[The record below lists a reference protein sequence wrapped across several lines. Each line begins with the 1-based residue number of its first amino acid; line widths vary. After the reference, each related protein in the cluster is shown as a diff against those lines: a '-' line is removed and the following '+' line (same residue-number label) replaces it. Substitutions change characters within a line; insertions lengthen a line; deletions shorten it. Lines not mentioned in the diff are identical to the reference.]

1 MVEVYLGCGG
11 SVVARKDA
19 LKRLYNQL
27 LTQRS
32 GLRQS
37 VQSGI
42 GLTGETAAGSSDP
55 VDAAYDDVERE
66 LNSQLA
72 ALESRELLRIE
83 AALEA
88 MREGR
93 YGLCENCTKPIPIAR
108 LQVLPY
114 TTFCV
119 ACQRNREGRK
129 QAGEDDA
136 DWESAWEHQARESDQ
151 ELSVRE
157 LDMQ

>member
-1 MVEVYLGCGG
+1 M
-11 SVVARKDA
+11 ARKDA
-19 LKRLYNQL
+19 LKKLYNQL
-27 LTQRS
+27 VAQRS
-32 GLRQS
+32 ALRSS

-42 GLTGETAAGSSDP
+42 GLSGETAAGSSDP

-72 ALESRELLRIE
+72 ALESRELARIE
-83 AALEA
+83 SALEA

-93 YGLCENCTKPIPIAR
+93 YGICEACNKPIPVAR

-114 TTFCV
+114 TTCCIG
-119 ACQRNREGRK
+119 CQRTHEQHRR
-129 QAGEDDA
+129 AGGETA
-136 DWESAWEHQARESDQ
+136 DWESAWEHQARQRDQ
-151 ELSVRE
+151 ELSVRQ